1 MTAPHLND
9 EEKVKI
15 EVLAADGQSLK
26 RIGKLV
32 KRSPHT
38 VQKHLEQPEVQQRV
52 ENEKEELAKIYL
64 AQARRILD
72 SINDKD
78 IEKAS
83 LQQKSI
89 SSGVLL
95 DKSLLLAG
103 DAPPIRVEILLAAV
117 SEIRAQRERDDLAVR
132 TSTPQLTAPHET

>member
-1 MTAPHLND
+1 LND

-15 EVLAADGQSLK
+15 EVLAADGQSPT
-26 RIGKLV
+26 RIAKLV

-38 VQKHLEQPEVQQRV
+38 VQKHLEQPGVAEKVQD
-52 ENEKEELAKIYL
+52 EKAVLAEKYR

-103 DAPPIRVEILLAAV
+103 DVPPIRVEILLAAV
-117 SEIRAQRERDDLAVR
+117 SEIRAQRERDDPAAR
-132 TSTPQLTAPHET
+132 TRNQQLPAETA

>member
-52 ENEKEELAKIYL
+52 ENEKEELAKIYRARPAASSTVSTIKTL
-64 AQARRILD
+64 KRPASNRRASAQACSSTNHCSSRETCHL
-72 SINDKD
+72 S
-78 IEKAS
+78 AS
-83 LQQKSI
+83 RYSW
-89 SSGVLL
+89 
-95 DKSLLLAG
+95 
-103 DAPPIRVEILLAAV
+103 
-117 SEIRAQRERDDLAVR
+117 
-132 TSTPQLTAPHET
+132 PQ

>member
-52 ENEKEELAKIYL
+52 ENEKEELAKIYR

-103 DAPPIRVEILLAAV
+103 DVPPIRVEILLAAV

-132 TSTPQLTAPHET
+132 TSTAQLTAPHET